1 MQVLS
6 LAIEE
11 GMLLDLEEDVEIAR
25 RSAVRAG
32 LAFGRQAYARIIIHS
47 RRNRDLELA
56 LNLPEA
62 VAAALAARVADDL
75 ARTAAGAASAPDGEE
90 TLLIQNLTAAVACGA
105 LGWSAAG
112 LRSRAG
118 APVAAVHARHLDV
131 GVNTEH
137 RLFERQLQVVAHILA
152 ALRTVAPPAAGA
164 SAEQIA
170 DVEEVPQDIAEIGKS
185 IGVETRRAG
194 RTLQPCVAITVVS
207 GALLRIA
214 QNAVSFRRR
223 LKILLGVGAVRIAVG
238 MELERELAVCAL
250 DLRIAGVLA
259 DTQYFVIVSFRHGIQ
274 MCYGFTATRTM
285 AGLRSLP
292 LKL

>member
-105 LGWSAAG
+105 LCWS
-112 LRSRAG
+112 
-118 APVAAVHARHLDV
+118 
-131 GVNTEH
+131 
-137 RLFERQLQVVAHILA
+137 
-152 ALRTVAPPAAGA
+152 
-164 SAEQIA
+164 
-170 DVEEVPQDIAEIGKS
+170 AEIG
-185 IGVETRRAG
+185 RASC
-194 RTLQPCVAITVVS
+194 R
-207 GALLRIA
+207 
-214 QNAVSFRRR
+214 
-223 LKILLGVGAVRIAVG
+223 
-238 MELERELAVCAL
+238 ERV
-250 DLRIAGVLA
+250 
-259 DTQYFVIVSFRHGIQ
+259 
-274 MCYGFTATRTM
+274 
-285 AGLRSLP
+285 
-292 LKL
+292 